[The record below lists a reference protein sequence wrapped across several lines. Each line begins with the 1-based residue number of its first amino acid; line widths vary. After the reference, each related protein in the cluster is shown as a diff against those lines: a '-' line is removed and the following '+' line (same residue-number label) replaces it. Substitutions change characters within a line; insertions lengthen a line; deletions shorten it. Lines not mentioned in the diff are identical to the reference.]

1 MLHNPQKIVEWFE
14 EEVAHYTGAPYA
26 VSYDNCTNAIKMAC
40 KLFNVE
46 TVTIPLRTYLSVPQ
60 SILQAGGEVQFE
72 DIKWNGIYQLKPYPI
87 WDAAKRFTSNMYIP
101 GSYMCLSFGIKKN
114 LKIGKGGMILTDNL
128 EAVKTLKKMRWSGR
142 TEGISYY
149 QDDLEIDG
157 GNHYI
162 TPEMAARGLMLLS
175 VYPKDAPDQYEEPNY
190 RKLNEFNLYK
200 DKKVLC

>member
-14 EEVAHYTGAPYA
+14 EEVANYTGAPYA
-26 VSYDNCTNAIKMAC
+26 VSYDNCTSAIKMVC
-40 KLFNVE
+40 KMLGVE
-46 TVTIPLRTYLSVPQ
+46 TVTIPLQTYLSVPQ

-72 DIKWNGIYQLKPYPI
+72 DKEWSGIYQLKPYPI

-114 LKIGKGGMILTDNL
+114 LKVGKGGMVLTDNV

-149 QDDLEIDG
+149 QDDLELDG
-157 GNHYI
+157 GNYYI
-162 TPEMAARGLMLLS
+162 TPEQAARGLMLLS
-175 VYPKDAPDQYEEPNY
+175 VYPKVAPDQYEEPNY
-190 RKLNEFNLYK
+190 RKLNEFSLFK
-200 DKKVLC
+200 DKKVL